1 MGHLGIT
8 QDVTVTPS
16 GPSPPSPLGVS
27 PNTTLLTNVR
37 RPQKE
42 TADNP
47 PHPSPLSHILPLPGI
62 ASLIWS
68 LYSNACW
75 SGDMWITTSHPIA
88 IQYVAEHLPW
98 YWYYPRQ
105 NMGVWCVFLDH
116 SEVRREGRAG
126 ELLIVRDMRGSPA
139 AITPLQRHLKG
150 SHPSKANH
158 TLVQFP

>member
-1 MGHLGIT
+1 MRFGQTGAPVENSTTRYDFVVYPYTQVLTLGYTISGGVYLPLHYWDGLSMGHLGIT

-27 PNTTLLTNVR
+27 PNTTLWTNVR

-75 SGDMWITTSHPIA
+75 SGDM
-88 IQYVAEHLPW
+88 
-98 YWYYPRQ
+98 
-105 NMGVWCVFLDH
+105 
-116 SEVRREGRAG
+116 
-126 ELLIVRDMRGSPA
+126 
-139 AITPLQRHLKG
+139 
-150 SHPSKANH
+150 
-158 TLVQFP
+158 